1 MAPACPGCLLSW
13 PQQAINPGLRGGVFD
28 RPALWRR
35 PLSEAQPAS
44 AANLSQISSELA
56 ISLPQ
61 VSAVANLLEEGN
73 TVPFIARYRKEAT
86 GSLDEVAIIAI
97 RDRLTQLKEL
107 DARRGAIL
115 KSLTERNLLTPE
127 LEAKVEGAASMAELE
142 DVYLPFKPKR
152 RTKAMMAREKGL
164 EPLALWVLAQPEQDD
179 PAGEAAKY
187 LDAEKGVESVED
199 ALAGARDII
208 AEIINEDAE
217 ARAAMRSLYAE
228 KAVLRSRV
236 VLGEEEKGQKFK
248 DYFEWSELAAK
259 AAGHRILAIRRGEK
273 EGCLIFR
280 VEPEAEQALA
290 ILERMFLQ
298 NEGPCA
304 EQVRLA
310 VADSY
315 GRLLGRA
322 MEIELRTALR
332 KRAEEEAVKVFA
344 ENLRELLM
352 AAPLGPK
359 RVLAID
365 PGFRTGCKVACL
377 NRQGDLK
384 HHDLINLMSENQ
396 RKAAGDKLRRLV
408 KEHGIEA
415 IAIGNGTAS
424 RESEA
429 LVRGLELEGV
439 TVVMVSESGASV
451 YSASEVARE
460 EFPDLDLTVRGAVSI
475 GRRLV
480 DPLAELVKI
489 DPKAIGVGQYQH
501 DVDQGSL
508 ARSLEDV
515 VFSCVNAVGV
525 EVNTASP
532 QLLAFVSG
540 LGPSLAQNIVRHREA
555 NGPFGDRKQLLKVP
569 RLGPKAF
576 EQAAGFLRIRQGG
589 NPLDASAVHP
599 ESYPV
604 VEKMARDLA
613 CQLEEMLKDQELR
626 RRIKPQEYVSERVGL
641 PTVTDI
647 LAELDKPGRDPRQ
660 AFEAF
665 SFAEGVHAP
674 EDLQVGMRLPGVVT
688 NVTNFGAFVDVGVH
702 NDGLVH
708 ISQLADRFVQDP
720 RQEVKV
726 QQQVEVTV
734 IGLDLARG
742 RISLSMKKDPFA
754 EPPRRDGGG
763 RAPAAKPH
771 KGGQGKGRSQP
782 QPFNNAFSKALGK
795 LNKN

>member
-1 MAPACPGCLLSW
+1 MSQVSEELS
-13 PQQAINPGLRGGVFD
+13 
-28 RPALWRR
+28 
-35 PLSEAQPAS
+35 
-44 AANLSQISSELA
+44 

-61 VSAVANLLEEGN
+61 VRATAALLEEGS
-73 TVPFIARYRKEAT
+73 TVPFIARYRKEVT

-97 RDRLTQLKEL
+97 RDRLDQLKEL
-107 DARRGAIL
+107 DARRAAIL
-115 KSLTERNLLTPE
+115 KSLTERNLLSPE
-127 LEAKVEGAASMAELE
+127 LEAKVGEAASMAELE

-164 EPLALWVLAQPEQDD
+164 EPLAEYVMAQPATGD
-179 PAGEAAKY
+179 PAGEAAQY
-187 LDAEKGVESVED
+187 VDAEKGVESAED

-208 AEIINEDAE
+208 AEQINEDAE
-217 ARAAMRSLYAE
+217 ARAAMRALYAE
-228 KAVLRSRV
+228 KAVLRSQV
-236 VLGEEEKGQKFK
+236 MSGEEEKGQKFK
-248 DYFEWSELAAK
+248 DYFEWSEPAAA

-273 EGCLIFR
+273 EGHLIFR
-280 VEPEAEQALA
+280 VEPAQEEAIA
-290 ILERMFLQ
+290 ILEKMFVR
-298 NEGPCA
+298 NDGPCA

-310 VADSY
+310 VTDSY
-315 GRLLGRA
+315 KRLLGRA
-322 MEIELRTALR
+322 MEIELRTVLR
-332 KRAEEEAVKVFA
+332 KRAEEEAVRVFA

-352 AAPLGPK
+352 APPLGAK

-365 PGFRTGCKVACL
+365 PGYRTGCKVACL
-377 NRQGDLK
+377 NEQGDLK
-384 HHDLINLMSENQ
+384 HYDLINLMSDNQ
-396 RKAAGDKLRRLV
+396 RKAAGEKLRRLI
-408 KEHGIEA
+408 KDYGIEA
-415 IAIGNGTAS
+415 VAIGNGTAS
-424 RESEA
+424 RETEE
-429 LVRGLELEGV
+429 LVRGLGIAGV

-451 YSASEVARE
+451 YSASEVARQ

-515 VFSCVNAVGV
+515 VVSCVNAVGV
-525 EVNTASP
+525 ELNTASP
-532 QLLAFVSG
+532 QLLAMVSG
-540 LGPSLAQNIVRHREA
+540 VGASLAQNIVRHREE
-555 NGPFGDRKQLLKVP
+555 NGPFASRQDLLKVP

-576 EQAAGFLRIRQGG
+576 EQAAGFLRINQGD

-604 VEKMARDLA
+604 VEQMARDLA
-613 CQLEEMLKDQELR
+613 CQLEDLLKDQELR
-626 RRIKPQEYVSERVGL
+626 GRIKAKDYVSERVGL
-641 PTVTDI
+641 PTVNDI
-647 LAELDKPGRDPRQ
+647 LAELAKPGRDPRS

-674 EDLQVGMRLPGVVT
+674 EDLQIGMKLPGVVT
-688 NVTNFGAFVDVGVH
+688 NVTNFGAFVDIGVH

-708 ISQLADRFVQDP
+708 ISHLADRFVKDP

-734 IGLDLARG
+734 IDLDLARG

-754 EPPRRDGGG
+754 ERARRAPGGG
-763 RAPAAKPH
+763 GERRGGKKPMAKKKAPEK
-771 KGGQGKGRSQP
+771 P
-782 QPFNNAFSKALGK
+782 QPFNNPFSKALGK
-795 LNKN
+795 LTQQ